1 MCIEHFDAR
10 RRADERANEST
21 RACIYISPPPRNA
34 MFATTMKT
42 PTRVEMR
49 TNVKR
54 RSTPRATVAR
64 AMMTRDATSA
74 RRRGRARARWVEK
87 IFPAPASVRGRG
99 DARAEDSASEGVAR
113 GVTRWSTGACACVDA
128 TEGRA
133 RRRPGRGARRGAR
146 RGRVH
151 VGGPASAA
159 AAAVPAVVGA
169 DTCWILISSALVL
182 FMTIPGL
189 AAFYAGLVRRM
200 NTLSVL
206 IQCFALTAHMSV
218 LWFLC
223 GYSLSFS
230 EVGMKEGATT
240 LASFIGGLD
249 KVGLA
254 GVSMSSVAGTIPEAL
269 WVLYQMTFA
278 IITPALMIGAIV
290 ERMKFNAV
298 MWFCT
303 LWMFAV
309 YFPACHM
316 VWGGPGAFFADM
328 GVLDF
333 AGGIVVHITAGIGAL
348 VAAMY
353 LGERKENKM
362 HQGNLVLTFLGTA
375 MLWVGW
381 FGFNGG
387 SAGAASA
394 GAAFACLATQLS
406 ASVSAIV
413 WTALDVIENGKVSV
427 LGTCTASIAGLAAIT
442 PAAGFVGPVGACLMG
457 AASAIVCRFFSTT
470 VKEKFGYDDSL
481 DVFGVHGIG
490 GFLGTILL
498 GVLASP
504 ALGGFNEVPVMKQTI
519 VQVIAAVSTAVY
531 TAGATWACLKIT
543 DKITNGI
550 RVPDEAEEQGLDV
563 YSHGETAYTPMP
575 PVR

>member
-1 MCIEHFDAR
+1 
-10 RRADERANEST
+10 
-21 RACIYISPPPRNA
+21 
-34 MFATTMKT
+34 
-42 PTRVEMR
+42 
-49 TNVKR
+49 
-54 RSTPRATVAR
+54 
-64 AMMTRDATSA
+64 MTR
-74 RRRGRARARWVEK
+74 
-87 IFPAPASVRGRG
+87 
-99 DARAEDSASEGVAR
+99 ARAEDSASEGVSLEASLGGR
-113 GVTRWSTGACACVDA
+113 QALDA
-128 TEGRA
+128 TEGRE
-133 RRRPGRGARRGAR
+133 RGVGKGAVLAAALAV
-146 RGRVH
+146 GAFTL
-151 VGGPASAA
+151 GGPASAA
-159 AAAVPAVVGA
+159 AAAVPAVVAA

-189 AAFYAGLVRRM
+189 AAFYAGLVRRT

>member
-1 MCIEHFDAR
+1 MMTTTMTLGASGARVSTGAMTPTTTRAR
-10 RRADERANEST
+10 RATARASAATATLEARAGEKLFVERGASVTRCARAVRARGAARDDGRGASVDIATLEVT
-21 RACIYISPPPRNA
+21 RA
-34 MFATTMKT
+34 
-42 PTRVEMR
+42 
-49 TNVKR
+49 
-54 RSTPRATVAR
+54 
-64 AMMTRDATSA
+64 
-74 RRRGRARARWVEK
+74 
-87 IFPAPASVRGRG
+87 
-99 DARAEDSASEGVAR
+99 ARAEAEATRKTSALTRMAKPLALGALGVASL
-113 GVTRWSTGACACVDA
+113 TLA
-128 TEGRA
+128 
-133 RRRPGRGARRGAR
+133 
-146 RGRVH
+146 
-151 VGGPASAA
+151 GPASAA
-159 AAAVPAVVGA
+159 AAAVIPAAVPA
-169 DTCWILISSALVL
+169 DTAWILISSALVL

-189 AAFYAGLVRRM
+189 AAFYAGLVRRT

-218 LWFLC
+218 LWMLC

-230 EVGMKEGATT
+230 SVGMKEGVVG

-249 KVGLA
+249 KVALA
-254 GVSMSSVAGTIPEAL
+254 GVSMTSVVGTIPEAL

-278 IITPALMIGAIV
+278 IITPALMIGSLV

-298 MWFCT
+298 MWYCT

-316 VWGGPGAFFADM
+316 VWGGAGGFFADM

-406 ASVSAIV
+406 ASVAAIV

-457 AASAIVCRFFSTT
+457 VASAIVCRFFSTT
-470 VKEKFGYDDSL
+470 VKEHFGYDDSL
-481 DVFGVHGIG
+481 DVFGVHGVG
-490 GFLGTILL
+490 GFLGTCLL

-504 ALGGFNEVPVMKQTI
+504 VFGGFNEVPMLKQTI
-519 VQVIAAVSTAVY
+519 AQCTAAVMTAAYTAVASY
-531 TAGATWACLKIT
+531 ACLKAT
-543 DKITNGI
+543 DFITNGI
-550 RVPDEAEEQGLDV
+550 RVPAEAEEVGLDV

-575 PVR
+575 R

>member
-1 MCIEHFDAR
+1 MSLGTSA
-10 RRADERANEST
+10 T
-21 RACIYISPPPRNA
+21 RA
-34 MFATTMKT
+34 
-42 PTRVEMR
+42 V
-49 TNVKR
+49 
-54 RSTPRATVAR
+54 STPRAV
-64 AMMTRDATSA
+64 
-74 RRRGRARARWVEK
+74 RARAVSRGGAAAVGAAVFPRVNAREK
-87 IFPAPASVRGRG
+87 FMPLG
-99 DARAEDSASEGVAR
+99 ARAGERGVAR
-113 GVTRWSTGACACVDA
+113 VARVRA
-128 TEGRA
+128 TESAPAREATVTVAETSEPSRA
-133 RRRPGRGARRGAR
+133 SRSRAPLAAGAVGLAALTL
-146 RGRVH
+146 
-151 VGGPASAA
+151 GGPASAA
-159 AAAVPAVVGA
+159 AAAVPAIVGA

-189 AAFYAGLVRRM
+189 AAFYAGLVRRT

-230 EVGMKEGATT
+230 QVGMTPGVTT

-249 KVGLA
+249 KVALA
-254 GVSMSSVAGTIPEAL
+254 GVTAASVWGTIPEAL
-269 WVLYQMTFA
+269 WALYQMTFA
-278 IITPALMIGAIV
+278 IITPALMLGAVV

-316 VWGGPGAFFADM
+316 VWGGPGGFFANM

-353 LGERKENKM
+353 LGPRKEAKI

-387 SAGAASA
+387 SAGAATA

-406 ASVSAIV
+406 ASVAAIV
-413 WTALDVIENGKVSV
+413 WTALDVYQNGKVSV

-442 PAAGFVGPVGACLMG
+442 PAAGFIGPVGACLMG
-457 AASAIVCRFFSTT
+457 FASAIVCRFFSTT
-470 VKEKFGYDDSL
+470 VKEKFGYDDAL
-481 DVFGVHGIG
+481 DVFGVHGVG

-498 GVLASP
+498 GVLCHP
-504 ALGGFNEVPVMKQTI
+504 FFGGFNNVPMMEQT
-519 VQVIAAVSTAVY
+519 VAQVVAAVATAVY
-531 TAGATWACLKIT
+531 TAAASWACLKVTDVIT
-543 DKITNGI
+543 GGI
-550 RVPDEAEEQGLDV
+550 RVPDQAEEMGLDV
-563 YSHGETAYTPMP
+563 YSHGETAYSPM
-575 PVR
+575 R

>member
-1 MCIEHFDAR
+1 M
-10 RRADERANEST
+10 
-21 RACIYISPPPRNA
+21 
-34 MFATTMKT
+34 MATTTMAT
-42 PTRVEMR
+42 TRGGASM
-49 TNVKR
+49 
-54 RSTPRATVAR
+54 
-64 AMMTRDATSA
+64 AM
-74 RRRGRARARWVEK
+74 
-87 IFPAPASVRGRG
+87 
-99 DARAEDSASEGVAR
+99 
-113 GVTRWSTGACACVDA
+113 STGAGARA
-128 TEGRA
+128 PPGALA
-133 RRRPGRGARRGAR
+133 RRATAPTAPMRGVKLCASPRGGAVAVRAARVVRAGARKGGEASVDTVATLDVTDAEASKMTTKGGAFA
-146 RGRVH
+146 RVAKPLALGALG
-151 VGGPASAA
+151 VASMTLAGPASAA
-159 AAAVPAVVGA
+159 AAVIPVAVPA
-169 DTCWILISSALVL
+169 DTAWILISSALVL

-189 AAFYAGLVRRM
+189 AAFYAGLVRRT

-218 LWFLC
+218 LWMLC

-230 EVGMKEGATT
+230 TVGMKEGVVG

-249 KVGLA
+249 KIALA
-254 GVSMSSVAGTIPEAL
+254 GVSMTSVVGTIPEAL

-278 IITPALMIGAIV
+278 IITPALMVGSLV

-298 MWFCT
+298 MWYCT

-316 VWGGPGAFFADM
+316 VWGGAGGFFADM

-406 ASVSAIV
+406 ASVAAIV

-457 AASAIVCRFFSTT
+457 LASAIVCRFFSTT
-470 VKEKFGYDDSL
+470 VKEHFGYDDSL
-481 DVFGVHGIG
+481 DVFGVHGVG
-490 GFLGTILL
+490 GFLGTCLL

-504 ALGGFNEVPVMKQTI
+504 VFGGFNDVPMLKQTI
-519 VQVIAAVSTAVY
+519 AQCTAAVMTAAYTAVASY
-531 TAGATWACLKIT
+531 ACLKAT
-543 DKITNGI
+543 DFITNGI
-550 RVPDEAEEQGLDV
+550 RVPAEAEEVGLDV

-575 PVR
+575 R

>member
-1 MCIEHFDAR
+1 
-10 RRADERANEST
+10 
-21 RACIYISPPPRNA
+21 
-34 MFATTMKT
+34 MFAMTMKT
-42 PTRVEMR
+42 TTTTTTTTRGAR
-49 TNVKR
+49 L
-54 RSTPRATVAR
+54 STER
-64 AMMTRDATSA
+64 
-74 RRRGRARARWVEK
+74 RARAS
-87 IFPAPASVRGRG
+87 A
-99 DARAEDSASEGVAR
+99 ARASGCARAARASGAEKNSRVLGRAIGATAGRRARVA
-113 GVTRWSTGACACVDA
+113 GAVSVDA
-128 TEGRA
+128 ARA
-133 RRRPGRGARRGAR
+133 TLAEAESNAARSVFAR
-146 RGRVH
+146 AKTPVAAAAVAVAGLTLA
-151 VGGPASAA
+151 GPAAAA

-189 AAFYAGLVRRM
+189 AAFYAGLVRRT

-230 EVGMKEGATT
+230 DVGMKEGVTT
-240 LASFIGGLD
+240 LASFIGGWD

-254 GVSMSSVAGTIPEAL
+254 GVTAASVAGTIPEAL

-278 IITPALMIGAIV
+278 IITPALMIGALV

-298 MWFCT
+298 MWFST

-406 ASVSAIV
+406 ASVAAIV

-457 AASAIVCRFFSTT
+457 LASAIVCRFFSTT
-470 VKEKFGYDDSL
+470 VKEKFGYDDAL
-481 DVFGVHGIG
+481 DVFGVHGVG

-498 GVLASP
+498 GVLAHP
-504 ALGGFNEVPVMKQTI
+504 ALGGFNDVPMMKQTI

-531 TAGATWACLKIT
+531 TAGASWACLKLT
-543 DKITNGI
+543 DKITGGI
-550 RVPDEAEEQGLDV
+550 RVPAEAEELGLDV

>member
-1 MCIEHFDAR
+1 MST
-10 RRADERANEST
+10 ER
-21 RACIYISPPPRNA
+21 
-34 MFATTMKT
+34 
-42 PTRVEMR
+42 
-49 TNVKR
+49 
-54 RSTPRATVAR
+54 
-64 AMMTRDATSA
+64 
-74 RRRGRARARWVEK
+74 RARAS
-87 IFPAPASVRGRG
+87 A
-99 DARAEDSASEGVAR
+99 ARASGCARAARASGAEKNSRVLGRAIGATAGRRARVA
-113 GVTRWSTGACACVDA
+113 GAVSVDA
-128 TEGRA
+128 ARA
-133 RRRPGRGARRGAR
+133 TLAEADSNAARSVFAR
-146 RGRVH
+146 AKTPVAAAAVAVAGLTLA
-151 VGGPASAA
+151 GPAAA

-189 AAFYAGLVRRM
+189 AAFYAGLVRRT

-230 EVGMKEGATT
+230 DVGMKEGVTT
-240 LASFIGGLD
+240 LASFIGGWD

-254 GVSMSSVAGTIPEAL
+254 GVTAASVAGTIPEAL

-278 IITPALMIGAIV
+278 IITPALMIGALV

-298 MWFCT
+298 MWFST

-406 ASVSAIV
+406 ASVAAIV

-457 AASAIVCRFFSTT
+457 LASAIVCRFFSTT
-470 VKEKFGYDDSL
+470 VKEKFGYDDAL
-481 DVFGVHGIG
+481 DVFGVHGVG

-498 GVLASP
+498 GVLAHP
-504 ALGGFNEVPVMKQTI
+504 ALGGFNDVPMMKQTI

-531 TAGATWACLKIT
+531 TAGASWACLKLT
-543 DKITNGI
+543 DKITGGI
-550 RVPDEAEEQGLDV
+550 RVPAEAEELGLDV

>member
-1 MCIEHFDAR
+1 M
-10 RRADERANEST
+10 
-21 RACIYISPPPRNA
+21 
-34 MFATTMKT
+34 TTM
-42 PTRVEMR
+42 PM
-49 TNVKR
+49 
-54 RSTPRATVAR
+54 P
-64 AMMTRDATSA
+64 MTTM
-74 RRRGRARARWVEK
+74 
-87 IFPAPASVRGRG
+87 ASV
-99 DARAEDSASEGVAR
+99 AM
-113 GVTRWSTGACACVDA
+113 STGAGTRGARGA
-128 TEGRA
+128 LA
-133 RRRPGRGARRGAR
+133 RRATAPMRGVKLCASRGAAVAVRAARVVRAGARRGEEASVDTVVATTLDVTVEREAVKTTTKGGAFAR
-146 RGRVH
+146 VAKPLALGALGVASMTLA
-151 VGGPASAA
+151 GPASAA
-159 AAAVPAVVGA
+159 AAVIPVAVPA
-169 DTCWILISSALVL
+169 DTAWILISSALVL

-189 AAFYAGLVRRM
+189 AAFYAGLVRRT

-218 LWFLC
+218 LWMLC

-230 EVGMKEGATT
+230 TVGMKEGVVG

-249 KVGLA
+249 KIALA
-254 GVSMSSVAGTIPEAL
+254 GVSMTSVVGTIPEAL

-278 IITPALMIGAIV
+278 IITPALMVGSLV

-298 MWFCT
+298 MWYCT

-316 VWGGPGAFFADM
+316 VWGGAGGFFADM

-406 ASVSAIV
+406 ASVAAIV

-457 AASAIVCRFFSTT
+457 LASAIVCRFFSTT
-470 VKEKFGYDDSL
+470 VKEHFGYDDSL
-481 DVFGVHGIG
+481 DVFGVHGVG
-490 GFLGTILL
+490 GFLGTCLL

-504 ALGGFNEVPVMKQTI
+504 VFGGFNDVPMLKQTI
-519 VQVIAAVSTAVY
+519 AQCTAAVMTAAYTAVASY
-531 TAGATWACLKIT
+531 ACLKAT
-543 DKITNGI
+543 DFITNGI
-550 RVPDEAEEQGLDV
+550 RVPAEAEEVGLDV

-575 PVR
+575 R

>member
-1 MCIEHFDAR
+1 M
-10 RRADERANEST
+10 
-21 RACIYISPPPRNA
+21 
-34 MFATTMKT
+34 TTMPMPMT
-42 PTRVEMR
+42 TMA
-49 TNVKR
+49 
-54 RSTPRATVAR
+54 SM
-64 AMMTRDATSA
+64 AM
-74 RRRGRARARWVEK
+74 
-87 IFPAPASVRGRG
+87 
-99 DARAEDSASEGVAR
+99 
-113 GVTRWSTGACACVDA
+113 STGAGTRGARGA
-128 TEGRA
+128 LA
-133 RRRPGRGARRGAR
+133 RRATAPMRGVKLCASRGAAVAVRAARVVRAGARRGEEASVDTVVATTLDVTVEREAVKTTTKGGAFAR
-146 RGRVH
+146 VAKPLALGALGVASMTLA
-151 VGGPASAA
+151 GPASAA
-159 AAAVPAVVGA
+159 AAVIPVAVPA
-169 DTCWILISSALVL
+169 DTAWILISSALVL

-189 AAFYAGLVRRM
+189 AAFYAGLVRRT

-218 LWFLC
+218 LWMLC

-230 EVGMKEGATT
+230 TVGMKEGVVG

-249 KVGLA
+249 KIALA
-254 GVSMSSVAGTIPEAL
+254 GVSMTSVVGTIPEAL

-278 IITPALMIGAIV
+278 IITPALMVGSLV

-298 MWFCT
+298 MWYCT

-316 VWGGPGAFFADM
+316 VWGGAGGFFADM

-406 ASVSAIV
+406 ASVAAIV

-457 AASAIVCRFFSTT
+457 LASAIVCRFFSTT
-470 VKEKFGYDDSL
+470 VKEHFGYDDSL
-481 DVFGVHGIG
+481 DVFGVHGVG
-490 GFLGTILL
+490 GFLGTCLL

-504 ALGGFNEVPVMKQTI
+504 VFGGFNDVPMLKQTI
-519 VQVIAAVSTAVY
+519 AQCTAAVMTAAYTAVASY
-531 TAGATWACLKIT
+531 ACLKAT
-543 DKITNGI
+543 DFITNGI
-550 RVPDEAEEQGLDV
+550 RVPAEAEEVGLDV

-575 PVR
+575 R